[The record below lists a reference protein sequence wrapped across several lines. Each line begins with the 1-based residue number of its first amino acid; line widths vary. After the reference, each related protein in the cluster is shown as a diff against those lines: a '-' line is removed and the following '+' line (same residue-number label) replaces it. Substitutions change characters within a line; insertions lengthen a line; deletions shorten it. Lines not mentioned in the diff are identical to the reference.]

1 LRLNNVVFTVGAN
14 NLADAAGYDWLVTNT
29 PSDNLADN
37 LANVVLHN
45 SAVN

>member
-1 LRLNNVVFTVGAN
+1 MNVGNNTV
-14 NLADAAGYDWLVTNT
+14 DYSKYDLLVTNT

-37 LANVVLHN
+37 LANVVLH